1 MNRYEFEVHITPA
14 AFLRF
19 YRGDAKHVVVRATSG
34 QNVQLP
40 AAMFRPYVSTE
51 GVHGRFVIRC
61 DADHRAVGLERC

>member
-1 MNRYEFEVHITPA
+1 MNRYEFKVHITPE

-40 AAMFRPYVSTE
+40 AAMFRPFVAPE
-51 GVHGRFVIRC
+51 GVHGHFVLTC
-61 DADHRAVGLERC
+61 DERKKAIGLERL